1 MEKMQEKRAFE
12 RKPLNCEV
20 GFEMNIFDKDGVVKS
35 VKTTG
40 YGLDISS
47 NGIGMITSCLFEK
60 GEVIGIILPENLI
73 KIKVPVLAEVMW
85 ARVEG
90 EACRAGFRFLLN
102 KNIVKN

>member
-1 MEKMQEKRAFE
+1 MEEMQEKRAFE
-12 RKPLNCEV
+12 RKPLNCDV

-60 GEVIGIILPENLI
+60 GEVIGVRHVPSHIILPQSLYKFSHSFE
-73 KIKVPVLAEVMW
+73 
-85 ARVEG
+85 
-90 EACRAGFRFLLN
+90 
-102 KNIVKN
+102 